1 MAAQATKRITKELKD
16 LMNDPPAQCSAG
28 PVKDEDP
35 FQWTATILGPRD
47 SPYEG
52 GVFVLSIQ
60 IPRDYPFKPPK
71 FAFKTQIY
79 HPNINSQ
86 GSICLDILRSQ
97 WSPALTVGKVM
108 QIFLELLSNLNS
120 CYSQVLLSIC
130 SLMCDPNPDDPLVP
144 EIARLYKTDVAKYNE
159 NAKEWT
165 RKYAM

>member
-28 PVKDEDP
+28 PVTDEDP
-35 FQWTATILGPRD
+35 FHWTATILGPTD

-52 GVFVLSIQ
+52 GVFALSIQ

-97 WSPALTVGKVM
+97 WSPALTVGKVDYR
-108 QIFLELLSNLNS
+108 LL
-120 CYSQVLLSIC
+120 
-130 SLMCDPNPDDPLVP
+130 
-144 EIARLYKTDVAKYNE
+144 
-159 NAKEWT
+159 
-165 RKYAM
+165 

>member
-97 WSPALTVGKVM
+97 WSPALTVGKVK
-108 QIFLELLSNLNS
+108 QNVSRVAIASKQLLFTGSAVYLLS
-120 CYSQVLLSIC
+120 
-130 SLMCDPNPDDPLVP
+130 
-144 EIARLYKTDVAKYNE
+144 DV
-159 NAKEWT
+159 
-165 RKYAM
+165 